1 MLYLRRRKLAT
12 VEDLRSW
19 LLGAVRLEL
28 STIPPYLTA
37 LYSIMPG
44 TNGDLAAIIRR
55 VALQEMLHMCL
66 ACNILNAVG
75 GRPTIN
81 TPEFRPTYPGPLPMG
96 IGNAPGEPF
105 IVPLKKVS
113 LDLVERIFMEIEEPE
128 DPLNFPVKRLAA
140 AAAPGAE
147 PDYHTI
153 GQFYESLAKVIAGL
167 GPSIFTGDPARQVKG
182 WFPTD
187 ELFPVVDV
195 ASAER
200 AIQVIVEQG
209 EGTKTSPLDLEGGL
223 AHYYL
228 YAEVVKGRRLVKDP
242 SVPQGYSYS
251 GAPIVFDPS
260 GVFPMIDNPT
270 QVMLPPN
277 SLVARMANQFDQ
289 TYTALLNALQATV
302 DGDPAQLDVA
312 IGLMYAL
319 RIEAQQLMATPIP
332 GGRGNAGPRW
342 QFVAGYAS
350 G

>member
-1 MLYLRRRKLAT
+1 MLYLRRLELAN

-37 LYSIMPG
+37 LYSIVPG
-44 TNGDLAAIIRR
+44 ANRDIAEIIRH
-55 VALQEMLHMCL
+55 VAIQEMLHMCL

-81 TPEFRPTYPGPLPMG
+81 APGFRPTYPGPLPMG
-96 IGNAPGEPF
+96 IGTEPGDPF
-105 IVPLKKVS
+105 IVPLRRLS
-113 LDLVERIFMEIEEPE
+113 LELVQSVFMVIEEPE
-128 DPLNFPVKRLAA
+128 DPLKFPVKAI
-140 AAAPGAE
+140 AAPPGV

-153 GQFYESLAKVIAGL
+153 GQFYDSLAAVIAEL
-167 GPSIFTGDPARQVKG
+167 GPSIFTGDPSRQVKG
-182 WFPTD
+182 WFPAD

-195 ASAER
+195 PSAER
-200 AIQVIVEQG
+200 AIQVIVRQG
-209 EGTKTSPLDLEGGL
+209 EGTKKSPLDVEGGL

-228 YAEVVKGRRLVKDP
+228 YSEIVKGRRLVEDP
-242 SVPQGYSYS
+242 SVPEGYSYS
-251 GAPIVFDPS
+251 GAPIVFDPT
-260 GVFPMIDNPT
+260 GVFPMVDNPG
-270 QVMLPPN
+270 QVVLPGN
-277 SLVARMANQFDQ
+277 SLVARLANQFDQ

-302 DGDPAQLDVA
+302 DGDPSQLEVA

-319 RIEAQQLMATPIP
+319 RLEAQQLMSTPIP

>member
-1 MLYLRRRKLAT
+1 MLYLRRRKLEN

-37 LYSIMPG
+37 LYSIVPG
-44 TNGDLAAIIRR
+44 ANRDIAAILRH
-55 VALQEMLHMCL
+55 VLLQEMLHMCL

-75 GRPTIN
+75 GRPTLN
-81 TPEFRPTYPGPLPMG
+81 EPGFRPTYPGPLPMG
-96 IGNAPGEPF
+96 IGNEPGDPF
-105 IVPLKKVS
+105 IVPLKKLS
-113 LDLVERIFMEIEEPE
+113 LELVQNVFMVIEEPE
-128 DPLNFPVKRLAA
+128 DPIEFPIRRMALARSQ
-140 AAAPGAE
+140 

-153 GQFYESLAKVIAGL
+153 GEFYTALAAVIADL
-167 GPSIFTGDPARQVKG
+167 GPSIFTGDPRRQVKA
-182 WFPTD
+182 WFPAD

-200 AIQVIVEQG
+200 AIQVIVQQG
-209 EGTKTSPLDLEGGL
+209 EGTTKSPLALEGGL

-228 YAEVVKGRRLVKDP
+228 YSEIVKGRHLVEDP

-251 GAPIVFDPS
+251 GAPIVFDPA
-260 GVFPMIDNPT
+260 GVYPMVDNPT
-270 QVMLPPN
+270 QVALPQT
-277 SLVARMANQFDQ
+277 SLVARLANQFDQ

-302 DGDPAQLDVA
+302 DGDPNNLDGA
-312 IGLMYAL
+312 IGLMYTL
-319 RIEAQQLMATPIP
+319 RLQAQQLMESPIP

-342 QFVAGYAS
+342 QYVGGHAS

>member
-1 MLYLRRRKLAT
+1 MLYLRRRKLET

-44 TNGDLAAIIRR
+44 TNGDIAAIVRH
-55 VALQEMLHMCL
+55 VAVQEMLHMCL

-75 GRPTIN
+75 GRPTLN
-81 TPEFRPTYPGPLPMG
+81 APGFRPTYPGPLPMG
-96 IGNAPGEPF
+96 IGDEPGDPF
-105 IVPLKKVS
+105 IVPLKRFS
-113 LDLVERIFMEIEEPE
+113 LELVQHIFMVIEEPD
-128 DPLNFPVKRLAA
+128 DPLNFPVKRAVVA
-140 AAAPGAE
+140 GAE
-147 PDYHTI
+147 PEYHTI
-153 GQFYESLAKVIAGL
+153 GQFYRSLAAVIAEL
-167 GPSIFTGDPARQVKG
+167 GPAIFTGDPTRQVKG
-182 WFPTD
+182 WFPSD

-200 AIQVIVEQG
+200 AIAVIVEQG
-209 EGTKTSPLDLEGGL
+209 EGTKTSPIDAEGGL

-228 YAEVVKGRRLVKDP
+228 YSEIVKGRRLVKDP

-260 GVFPMIDNPT
+260 GVFPMIDNPS
-270 QVMLPPN
+270 QVVLPSN
-277 SLVARMANQFDQ
+277 SLVARLANQFDQ

-302 DGDPAQLDVA
+302 DGDPTQLDVA
-312 IGLMYAL
+312 IGLMYTL
-319 RIEAQQLMATPIP
+319 RLEAQQLMATPIP
-332 GGRGNAGPRW
+332 GRNGNAGPRW